1 LKNVKNAVFRQK
13 TCFFEFSAP
22 FFLTRKHVKPRWHA
36 ITFEFKPGR
45 EGLAHGT
52 TYYCTSLTQKQEVSI
67 VRVFEKRGMHFF
79 TSILT
84 SCVET
89 WYKPTEEKQKT
100 AKNIDSIK
108 FFAKDIYFFIQYD

>member
-1 LKNVKNAVFRQK
+1 MACHNFQIQTTERRASMSHNLLPYIFDPK
-13 TCFFEFSAP
+13 TGS
-22 FFLTRKHVKPRWHA
+22 
-36 ITFEFKPGR
+36 IN
-45 EGLAHGT
+45 
-52 TYYCTSLTQKQEVSI
+52 CTH
-67 VRVFEKRGMHFF
+67 FEKRGMHFF